1 MSGSTEPSQLLMSVK
16 NIKEEESDHF
26 LQEYLFEIQTVEEKP
41 ELEHDCKTETH
52 TSPTLTCK
60 EENSSLMEIKEEEES
75 DHFLQEYLFEIQ
87 TVEEKPELEHD
98 CKTETHTSPTLTCK
112 EENSSLMEIKEE
124 PDLTECGDDDSSTS
138 KLLTSWLSRIQIEL
152 IPMFRLDFLNTEWL
166 ANGSCALLSKI

>member
-16 NIKEEESDHF
+16 NRKVEESDNF
-26 LQEYLFEIQTVEEKP
+26 LQEEYLFEIQTVEER
-41 ELEHDCKTETH
+41 
-52 TSPTLTCK
+52 
-60 EENSSLMEIKEEEES
+60 
-75 DHFLQEYLFEIQ
+75 
-87 TVEEKPELEHD
+87 PELEHD

-166 ANGSCALLSKI
+166 ANGSCALLSKAQVSERDVCFMVNRDIMEIL

>member
-16 NIKEEESDHF
+16 NIKEEESDNF
-26 LQEYLFEIQTVEEKP
+26 LQE
-41 ELEHDCKTETH
+41 
-52 TSPTLTCK
+52 
-60 EENSSLMEIKEEEES
+60 
-75 DHFLQEYLFEIQ
+75 EYLFEIQ

-138 KLLTSWLSRIQIEL
+138 KLLTSWLSRIQI
-152 IPMFRLDFLNTEWL
+152 
-166 ANGSCALLSKI
+166 